1 MELVINFGYVV
12 MFSSAFPMVP
22 FLFFFYNII
31 EIRVDAFKL
40 CYLNKRPYPSFA
52 NTIGY
57 WRHIL
62 KFISLLGALTNTGIL
77 IFTTNVF
84 DTDTNEMQWAYFI
97 VLEHLLLLFRFC
109 ISGKVPG
116 TPKTVTHGLYWGE
129 RIANERIY
137 GKSTDV
143 DVQKELRDLKFSP
156 IPGVN
161 KIRFDPDFID
171 GDNS

>member
-1 MELVINFGYVV
+1 MELVINFGYIV

-22 FLFFFYNII
+22 FLFLFYNII

-40 CYLNKRPYPSFA
+40 CNLNKRPYPSFA

-57 WRHIL
+57 WKDIL
-62 KFISLLGALTNTGIL
+62 RFISLLGALTNTGIL

-84 DTDTNEMQWAYFI
+84 DTETTEEQWAYFI
-97 VLEHLLLLFRFC
+97 VLEHILLLFRFY
-109 ISGKVPG
+109 ISGKVPE
-116 TPKTVTHGLYWGE
+116 TPKTVTEGLYWGE

-143 DVQKELRDLKFSP
+143 DKQKELRNLKFSP
-156 IPGVN
+156 IEGVT
-161 KIRFDPDFID
+161 KITFDPEFI
-171 GDNS
+171 GEDNK